1 MPVSAGYTAAG
12 EGLDASIVE
21 EGRARR
27 LSPWARLVAASVFVL
42 VSAAGSLGGLWAVT
56 SGSEST
62 SFIAA
67 AEVLRVEIDVGR
79 GNVELLGG
87 GLDEVRVRRT
97 DHFAYDHSPDEL
109 RTLEGGVLRITS
121 TCANL
126 LIGSCS
132 ADYHVTVSDN
142 VPVVVRA
149 PHGSIRLASYRGS
162 AQLETTEGSIS
173 VTGFCGFVLQ
183 ATTDTGKVDV
193 GAGCSPDRLELRSNT
208 GDVMATVPSGRYR
221 VDAAT
226 SSGTASIRG
235 LTPVDDAA
243 WSIQA
248 LSNTG
253 NVTVV
258 GIP

>member
-1 MPVSAGYTAAG
+1 MPVSAGHTATG
-12 EGLDASIVE
+12 EGLGASIAE
-21 EGRARR
+21 EGHARR

-42 VSAAGSLGGLWAVT
+42 VAAAGSLAGLWGAT
-56 SGSEST
+56 AGAEST

-79 GNVELLGG
+79 GHVELLGG

-97 DHFAYDHSPDEL
+97 DHFAYDQAPDEL
-109 RTLEGGVLRITS
+109 RTLENGVLRITS

-149 PHGSIRLASYRGS
+149 LHGSIRLASYRGS
-162 AQLETTEGSIS
+162 AQLDTTEGNIS
-173 VTGFCGFVLQ
+173 VTSFCGFVLQ
-183 ATTDTGKVDV
+183 ATTKTGNVDV
-193 GAGCSPDRLELRSNT
+193 GAACSPDRLELRSDT
-208 GDVMATVPSGRYR
+208 GDVTAAVPSGSYR

-226 SSGTASIRG
+226 SHGSANIRG
-235 LTPVDDAA
+235 VTPVDDAA

-253 NVTVV
+253 KVTVV
-258 GIP
+258 GTP